1 MQREVSYLKDLLL
14 AARKIESIIA
24 SRKRAEFLRD
34 EIAQAAVLHHLT
46 VIGEAANRLSPEL
59 KLRHPAIPWA
69 QVIGARN
76 RIVHEYFGLDW
87 ELLWTTASEEV
98 PVLRVQAADLLR
110 AEFSETES

>member
-14 AARKIESIIA
+14 AARKIEGIVA
-24 SRKRAEFLRD
+24 SRNRAEFLRD

-59 KLRHPAIPWA
+59 KLRHPGIPWA
-69 QVIGARN
+69 QIIAARN

-87 ELLWTTASEEV
+87 ELLWTTAAEEV
-98 PVLRVQAADLLR
+98 PALRSQAAILLR
-110 AEFSETES
+110 IEFGETVS